1 MILAINLIITVIN
14 IVLVY
19 KICRLSYT
27 RDKIKKLFN
36 LNKKEI
42 NNDSLDAC
50 VLKDVERRLKE
61 DVDKELKR
69 DKEYTESLRKK
80 EMESRVHNQF
90 IEDINNKHK
99 DTIDNRTNKLLE
111 TQQLVANID
120 FNLEKLAMRPFFKT
134 YTKNGLYYTL
144 AYVHGHY
151 AAHYLKTCLR
161 FRISSTDDIQ
171 GISDI
176 FKDAAKLAE
185 LTPFI
190 EGKLIDIVEFHEFLP
205 DFYESCLKELKGND
219 ET

>member
-1 MILAINLIITVIN
+1 MIQAINLIITVVY
-14 IVLVY
+14 IVLIY

-27 RDKIKKLFN
+27 RDKIKELFN

-42 NNDSLDAC
+42 NNNSLDVC

-61 DVDKELKR
+61 DED
-69 DKEYTESLRKK
+69 YTASLRKK
-80 EMESRVHNQF
+80 EMESRVHNQV

-99 DTIDNRTNKLLE
+99 DTIDNRTAKLLE

-120 FNLEKLAMRPFFKT
+120 FNLEKLAMHPYVKT

-144 AYVHGHY
+144 AYIHGHY

-161 FRISSTDDIQ
+161 FRISSTDDIK

-205 DFYESCLKELKGND
+205 DFYESCLKELKGK
-219 ET
+219 